1 MVNNNGGNGLFDTYL
16 LAQALGWNWDF
27 GTVIILGYVLPFII
41 FICLVLGFGILT
53 VYFDNKSYR

>member
-41 FICLVLGFGILT
+41 FICLVIGFGILA

>member
-41 FICLVLGFGILT
+41 FVVFVVGFIILSL
-53 VYFDNKSYR
+53 YFDYRRY